1 MSSQANFIKSLRN
14 GYWTL
19 VDALQKKFKGNRN
32 ESKVKVETSWKE
44 DGFGF
49 PLKLV
54 EMALELATIGL
65 RLQKWQITIV

>member
-1 MSSQANFIKSLRN
+1 MKLIDVFSGKFYKKFEK
-14 GYWTL
+14 WTL

-54 EMALELATIGL
+54 EMALART
-65 RLQKWQITIV
+65 